1 MQVLITEEL
10 DQLKSIIADDNKI
23 KAQIGALELQKQS
36 LFAAAAELNKTYV
49 EHEKS
54 LTEKYGEN
62 ISINIETGEI
72 SQKEE

>member
-36 LFAAAAELNKTYV
+36 LFAAAAELTKRYV

>member
-36 LFAAAAELNKTYV
+36 LFAAAVELNKTYV